1 MDIDETRIHI
11 VRQESGIDPLSVFSK
26 GYKASFRLEDR
37 EGGKDSER
45 PDVTDAA

>member
-26 GYKASFRLEDR
+26 GYRNSFKIEDS
-37 EGGKDSER
+37 EGGKDSEHFAR
-45 PDVTDAA
+45 

>member
-26 GYKASFRLEDR
+26 SYRTSFMLED
-37 EGGKDSER
+37 GGDGTGSEH
-45 PDVTDAA
+45 PHDTDVV